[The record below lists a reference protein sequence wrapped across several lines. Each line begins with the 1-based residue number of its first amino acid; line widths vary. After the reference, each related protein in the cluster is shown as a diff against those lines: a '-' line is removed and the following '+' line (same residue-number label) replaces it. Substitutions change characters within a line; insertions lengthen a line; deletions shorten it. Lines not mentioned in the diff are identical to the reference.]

1 MSSCRLSEQGR
12 ILFKKV
18 QLAFLSSSQNLVHSS
33 LGSSAV
39 SHLLEKVEKKDRVE
53 IIHRKMWKIMAIIL
67 WKIYPNLAINWIR
80 IYKKSLIHFS
90 IFVATHSKPFL
101 VHSYSS
107 FHTFGNGKPFNVT
120 SFKIGHVLTNQ
131 ISLDNKNKKL
141 VWNLWNFLLQTFF
154 F

>member
-1 MSSCRLSEQGR
+1 VKNYGNHPLED
-12 ILFKKV
+12 
-18 QLAFLSSSQNLVHSS
+18 LAKSGYKLDM
-33 LGSSAV
+33 
-39 SHLLEKVEKKDRVE
+39 K
-53 IIHRKMWKIMAIIL
+53 
-67 WKIYPNLAINWIR
+67 
-80 IYKKSLIHFS
+80 YKKSLIHFS

-141 VWNLWNFLLQTFF
+141 V
-154 F
+154 